1 MRLIPLALLFSLTSL
16 PLCAKRFD
24 LDALSRIVRVS
35 DPQLSP
41 DGRSIA
47 VLVSRANLEENRF
60 DVDLMLVDVATKAQR
75 VLTQRPGLSQPR
87 WSPQGDQIGF
97 LATVDN
103 KRQLFVLPMAGGEA
117 RQVTKSPTGLQQ
129 FTFSPDGT
137 RVAFVASDEPPV
149 KPGFERHNK
158 SFEIQNNDFLTTV
171 APLPSHLWVIAI
183 SQGKAARLTSGSWTL
198 PISFPPGAPASP
210 VNWTPDGKSL
220 AIVKV
225 ATPYSGDF
233 TQTSV
238 QIVDSETGAMRPLTG
253 VAKSETQPLISPDGQ
268 RVAYWYPRDGANRN
282 VNEIYV
288 TTLGG
293 GEGRSVTRAVDRNIQ
308 RSIWMPNSD
317 SLLISAND
325 GTGVSLWQQ
334 PLNGPARR
342 IDTGKVV
349 ATASFWLD
357 ASVSAK
363 GQIAFTGSEPNWP
376 IELYYLASPD
386 GPSAKPVRL
395 TDFNQPIAALELG
408 KTETVR
414 WPGADGYANDGVVT
428 YPPGFSASNKYPL
441 VLYIHGGPR
450 SASKEAFSNYAQS
463 FAAQGWVVF
472 EPNYRGS
479 DNLGNAFQAAIWN
492 DSGRGPGRDVMS
504 GVELLKKRGWVDE
517 SKMATCGWSYG
528 GYMTTWLLGNYP
540 QVWKVAV
547 AGAAVTDWMDQY
559 NLGDANVRRGDAFG
573 GSPYT
578 DAARLESMRVQS
590 PIFYA
595 SKVKA
600 PTLILATTGDFRVP
614 ITQSYRFYHALRDNG
629 VTTKFIGYPV
639 YGHSPSD
646 PVHQRDI
653 MHRYVSWLKSYLD
666 PGSPSSGGI

>member
-1 MRLIPLALLFSLTSL
+1 MRFMSLLFLLSSLEIA
-16 PLCAKRFD
+16 AKRFD
-24 LDALSRIVRVS
+24 LDALSHIVRLS

-41 DGRSIA
+41 DGKSIA
-47 VLVSRANLEENRF
+47 VLVSRTNLEENRS
-60 DVDLMLVDVATKAQR
+60 DVDLVLVDIATKAQR
-75 VLTQRPGLSQPR
+75 ILTQRRGISQPR
-87 WSPQGDQIGF
+87 WSPQGDQLGF
-97 LATVDN
+97 LATVEN
-103 KRQLFVLPMAGGEA
+103 KPQLFILPMASGEA

-129 FTFSPDGT
+129 FAFAPDGT
-137 RVAFVASDEPPV
+137 RIAFVASDEQAV

-171 APLPSHLWVIAI
+171 QPVPSHLWVIA
-183 SQGKAARLTSGSWTL
+183 SRNGTARRLTSGAWTL

-210 VNWTPDGKSL
+210 VNWTPGGKSL

-233 TQTSV
+233 NQTTV
-238 QIVDSETGAMRPLTG
+238 QIVDAESGQMRALTG
-253 VAKSETQPLISPDGQ
+253 VAKSETQPVISPDGQ
-268 RVAYWYPRDGANRN
+268 RVAYWYPRDGAGRN

-288 TTLGG
+288 SAMGG
-293 GEGRSVTRAVDRNIQ
+293 GEGRSVTRAIDRNIQ
-308 RSIWMPNSD
+308 RSIWMPGSD
-317 SLLISAND
+317 TLLVSAND
-325 GTGVSLWQQ
+325 GTGVSLWLQ
-334 PLNGPARR
+334 PLTGAARR

-349 ATASFWLD
+349 ATAAFWLD
-357 ASVSAK
+357 ASVSPK
-363 GQIAFTGSEPNWP
+363 SQIAFTGSEPNWP
-376 IELYYLASPD
+376 VELYYLES
-386 GPSAKPVRL
+386 PSAKPVRL
-395 TDFNQPIAALELG
+395 TEFNQPIAALELG
-408 KTETVR
+408 KSETVR
-414 WPGADGYANDGVVT
+414 WQGPDGYSNDGVVT
-428 YPPGFSASNKYPL
+428 YPPGFAAGQKYPL

-450 SASKEAFSNYAQS
+450 SASKEGFSNYAQS

-479 DNLGNAFQAAIWN
+479 DNLGNAFQAAIQN
-492 DSGRGPGRDVMS
+492 DSGAGPGRDVMS
-504 GVELLKKRGWVDE
+504 GLDLLKKRGWVDE
-517 SKMATCGWSYG
+517 ARVATCGWSYG

-540 QVWKVAV
+540 QVWRAAV
-547 AGAAVTDWMDQY
+547 AGASVTDWMDQY

-578 DAARLESMRVQS
+578 DPARLESMRTQS
-590 PIFYA
+590 PITYA

-614 ITQSYRFYHALRDNG
+614 VVQSYRFYHALRDNG

-653 MHRYVSWLKSYLD
+653 MRRYVEWLKSYLD
-666 PGSPSSGGI
+666 AGSTAPSSGNQ